1 MKPATTYTVL
11 RGLEGAQQPLQWVHA
26 LLRAA
31 WQVGCVLPW
40 AVGCWGWL
48 LGGRAHRGTIA
59 VCFVRGIHWLV
70 LRVVFFFPQTSVW
83 FWGIVRAGGSGAGP
97 EQGSAAALVLSN
109 ALPHLNAV
117 SQRVRFRDVSA

>member
-48 LGGRAHRGTIA
+48 LGGRAHHGTIA

-70 LRVVFFFPQTSVW
+70 LRVVFFFLKPQCGFGELYVLGGVVQDLS
-83 FWGIVRAGGSGAGP
+83 RAR
-97 EQGSAAALVLSN
+97 QQ
-109 ALPHLNAV
+109 HLFF
-117 SQRVRFRDVSA
+117 QMPFLI